1 MTAPNTTPFRLAV
14 TLLTLFAL
22 WSLVSLGPGSV
33 VPSPHRVGEV
43 LSEDMASGALTDPLL
58 ATFGRVLAALSL
70 GVLVGA
76 AFGGAL
82 GLVPGLDPWLESVAA
97 VAQPVSGLTVLT
109 LAVLMFGTD
118 GGAALFAGTVWVG
131 AVIAGKLRLGV
142 RSLDRD
148 LAEMAVS
155 YRVGGAR
162 YVRFVLVPQ
171 LAPFFAEGA
180 RTGLL
185 GVWHVIV
192 LVEFLG
198 ASHGIGARLRLG
210 FDGADTARVLSWG
223 LVLVAAV
230 AAVDGGVARPLVQ
243 RVARWRHPV

>member
-1 MTAPNTTPFRLAV
+1 M
-14 TLLTLFAL
+14 TLLALFAL
-22 WSLVSLGPGSV
+22 WSLLSLGPSSV

-43 LSEDMASGALTDPLL
+43 FAEDVASGALTDPLL

-76 AFGGAL
+76 ALGGVV
-82 GLVPGLDPWLESVAA
+82 GVIPGLDPWLEELAVA
-97 VAQPVSGLTVLT
+97 AQPVSGLTVLT
-109 LAVLMFGTD
+109 LAVLVFGAD

-131 AVIAGKLRLGV
+131 GVIAERLRLGV

-155 YRVGGAR
+155 YRLGGVR

-171 LAPFFAEGA
+171 LAPYFAAGA
-180 RTGLL
+180 RKGLL
-185 GVWHVIV
+185 GVWHVVV

-198 ASHGIGARLRLG
+198 ASHGIGARMRLG

-223 LVLVAAV
+223 LVLAV
-230 AAVDGGVARPLVQ
+230 AVAVVDGGVARPLVQ